1 MVVRYH
7 KSERRDDMVN
17 SYEIGRYLQTLRKA
31 QGRTQKELADQLGV
45 SFQAVSKWE
54 KGDSFPDVALLLPLA
69 NELQTTTDKIL
80 SGGLLVRPVGKRIRM
95 DTIVEGLNALKHL
108 RDYFGAK
115 SVLYRGAM
123 EGIS

>member
-95 DTIVEGLNALKHL
+95 DTIVEGFNALKHL
-108 RDYFGAK
+108 RDYFGAT
-115 SVLYRGAM
+115 SVFYRGAM
-123 EGIS
+123 EGLS